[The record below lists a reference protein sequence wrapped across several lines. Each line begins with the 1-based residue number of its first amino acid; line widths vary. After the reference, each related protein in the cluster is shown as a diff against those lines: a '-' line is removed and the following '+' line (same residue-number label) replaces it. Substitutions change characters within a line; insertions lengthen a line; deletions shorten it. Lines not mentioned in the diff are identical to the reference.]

1 MFVVVGDMADG
12 TALSK
17 NCCYAWQPCV
27 SQNSLTRQPGHL
39 HDNGH
44 SCFRNQTLS
53 QPRAPQE
60 TPMQTTDSGHELWKV
75 IPQTAYYVVA
85 IIAAIWALVVYRRN
99 RRLEQAK
106 WLSTFYDKFYET
118 EKYKTVRE
126 LLDSSKTDEIAGM
139 VEKEDPAFT
148 DYLNFFEHVA
158 IFAAS
163 KQLRIDDVEASFCYY
178 LNCLKAHERVRSY
191 INNTDKGYEKL
202 KEYLYGRDD
211 HGVLVSLRNL
221 ARRRGSR

>member
-1 MFVVVGDMADG
+1 
-12 TALSK
+12 
-17 NCCYAWQPCV
+17 
-27 SQNSLTRQPGHL
+27 
-39 HDNGH
+39 
-44 SCFRNQTLS
+44 
-53 QPRAPQE
+53 
-60 TPMQTTDSGHELWKV
+60 MQTNDSGHDLWKV

-139 VEKEDPAFT
+139 VENEDPAFT

-158 IFAAS
+158 IFAGS
-163 KQLRIDDVEASFCYY
+163 KQLRTDDVEASFCYY
-178 LNCLKAHERVRSY
+178 LDCLKTHEKVRNY
-191 INNTDKGYEKL
+191 INKPDKGYEKL
-202 KEYLYGRDD
+202 KAYLEARDD
-211 HGVLVSLRNL
+211 HGVLVSLRHF